1 MTHTPA
7 RKDLELVDYTPAYA
21 AAFRAPNEEWISRY
35 FQMEDADYTA
45 LEQPKEKILKP
56 GGAIVVA
63 LLQGEP
69 VGVCALMHHPDGSW
83 ELAKMA
89 VSPRA
94 QGLGIG
100 RLLGERILAIARER
114 GARTVFLESNS
125 LLKPAMA
132 LYPKLGFREVPHLP
146 SPYQRSNIRME
157 ITL

>member
-1 MTHTPA
+1 MTDMPA
-7 RKDLELVDYTPAYA
+7 RKDLVLVDYTPAFA
-21 AAFRAPNEEWISRY
+21 AAFRALNEEWISRY
-35 FQMEDADYTA
+35 FQMEEADFTA
-45 LEQPKEKILKP
+45 LEQPEEKILKP

-63 LLQGEP
+63 LLREEP
-69 VGVCALMHHPDGSW
+69 VGVCALVHQPDGSW

-114 GARTVFLESNS
+114 GARKVFLETNT

-132 LYPKLGFREVPHLP
+132 LYAKLGFREVPRLP

-157 ITL
+157 TTL